1 MAGYVVAQPLR
12 VKDAAGM
19 DEYRA
24 QLARPSSSMGA
35 GSWCG
40 ARRVTCWRGTG
51 SPGS

>member
-24 QLARPSSSMGA
+24 KLAATVEQYGGRFLARLWPLD
-35 GSWCG
+35 G
-40 ARRVTCWRGTG
+40 ARSIG
-51 SPGS
+51 